1 MTAKFQNEVRMKKQ
15 FEADTGRVLNI
26 VINSLYSDKDIFLRE
41 LISNSSDAIDKRRFM
56 ETSGKIKESELNEPQ
71 IEILTSKSENII
83 VISDNGLGMSAKDLD
98 ESLGT
103 IAKSGT
109 AEFLQ
114 SLEGQKKDDKAKSV
128 NLIGQF
134 GVGFYSAFMVADKV
148 EVRSRKMGEK
158 TANKWISDGVSGYE
172 IEPADMSTNG
182 TEIKLFLNKTG
193 KDYLKKEK
201 IVEVVKKY
209 SDHIQ
214 YPIKWNE
221 EKNKDVETL
230 NSAAALWTKAKSNI
244 SKEQYAEFFRQ
255 TGGGFGD
262 PLLTI
267 HNRAEGVIS
276 YTSLVFIPE
285 NKPFDLF
292 HVERTPKV
300 KLYSNR
306 VFITDT
312 LETVLPRWLRFVS
325 GILDTADI
333 NLNVSRELLQNS
345 PTLRKISKTLKKRI
359 LTELGKLKEK
369 DSEKFEKF
377 WGDFGVVLK
386 EGIYE
391 DSDSK
396 IDILELA
403 KFGSINNDKTI
414 FLSEYIANMHKNQN
428 DIYYLASDNI
438 EQANKS
444 PHLEAFKKKNLDVL
458 LLTDPIDTFWLSVV
472 SEFKEKKF
480 LSITHGEI
488 DLDSFD
494 NPKDKKSN
502 KIANDKNFEKLIS
515 FIKETLEGKVADVR
529 LSKKLVDSA
538 CCLVASDTGMDV
550 HMERMMMIQNK
561 DFKGMPRVLE
571 LNPDHK
577 LIKKLNKLS
586 EKSSADKKKISL
598 TLYDQAKLMEG
609 QLPED
614 IGEFCSRISDY
625 MQSSI

>member
-1 MTAKFQNEVRMKKQ
+1 MKKE

-56 ETSGKIKESELNEPQ
+56 ETSGKLKKTDNDEPK
-71 IEILTSKSENII
+71 IEISGSKTENYIS
-83 VISDNGLGMSAKDLD
+83 ISDNGLGMTANELD
-98 ESLGT
+98 EALGT

-109 AEFLQ
+109 SEFLQ
-114 SLEGQKKDDKAKSV
+114 NLERQKTDDKTKSI

-134 GVGFYSAFMVADKV
+134 GVGFYSAFMVADNV
-148 EVRSRKMGEK
+148 EVISRKVGEK
-158 TANKWISDGVSGYE
+158 STNKWKSDGVSGYE
-172 IEPADMSTNG
+172 IEECDETATG
-182 TEIKLFLNKTG
+182 TTIKLFLNKAG

-201 IVEVVKKY
+201 IGEVVKKY
-209 SDHIQ
+209 SDHVQ
-214 YPIKWNE
+214 YPIKWIDSKPE
-221 EKNKDVETL
+221 DSETL
-230 NSAAALWTKAKSNI
+230 NSAAAIWTRAKSDI

-267 HNRAEGVIS
+267 HNKAEGVIS
-276 YTSLVFIPE
+276 YTSLVFVPE
-285 NKPFDLF
+285 SKPFDLF

-325 GILDTADI
+325 GILDTSDI

-359 LTELGKLKEK
+359 LTELGKLKDK
-369 DSEKFEKF
+369 DSEKFDKF
-377 WGDFGVVLK
+377 WENFGAVIK

-396 IDILELA
+396 TDILKLA
-403 KFGSINNDKTI
+403 KFNTLNNDKLI
-414 FLSEYIANMHKNQN
+414 FLDQYLENMHKNQET
-428 DIYYLASDNI
+428 IYYLASDKV
-438 EQANKS
+438 EQANNS
-444 PHLEAFKKKNLDVL
+444 PHLEAFKKKNIDVL
-458 LLTDPIDTFWLSVV
+458 ILTDPIDTFWLSVV
-472 SEFKEKKF
+472 NDFEEKKF
-480 LSITHGEI
+480 MSITHGEI
-488 DLDSFD
+488 DLDKFSSEKNKGKDENKDTKKFD
-494 NPKDKKSN
+494 
-502 KIANDKNFEKLIS
+502 KLI
-515 FIKETLEGKVADVR
+515 KEMKNTLGEKVADIR

-550 HMERMMMIQNK
+550 HMERMMMMQNK

-571 LNPDHK
+571 LNPNHV
-577 LIKKLNKLS
+577 LIKKLNSLS
-586 EKSSADKKKISL
+586 EKSSDIHKKITL
-598 TLYDQAKLMEG
+598 TLYDQAQLMEG
-609 QLPED
+609 QFPED
-614 IGEFCSRISDY
+614 IGDYCTRVANY
-625 MQSSI
+625 MQSSLS